1 MEQTE
6 QSECAYLARTPTFP
20 GYWGTSKDGPHH
32 AIASCCDAGAN
43 RFGIFAVY
51 RGGPS
56 LTASE
61 MDGSLEWAKGE
72 PEPVLE
78 GIYTASGMCIGE
90 NLAELAEDV
99 RRGRVE
105 PDEYALDRD
114 TVRNLKAHKP
124 E

>member
-1 MEQTE
+1 MEQTA

-32 AIASCCDAGAN
+32 AIASCCEAGAN
-43 RFGIFAVY
+43 RFGIFAVW

-61 MDGSLEWAKGE
+61 MDGSLQWTRGE
-72 PEPVLE
+72 PEPVME
-78 GIYTASGMCIGE
+78 GIYTAQGCHLGE
-90 NLAELAEDV
+90 SLAEVAEDV
-99 RRGRVE
+99 RRGYLE
-105 PDEYALDRD
+105 PEEYALDRD
-114 TVRNLKAHKP
+114 TVAALKAHKP